1 MPLAP
6 QIYNASS
13 RGDAR
18 YDIRGLQRGER
29 GFTDGV
35 YWYDENGLSLDR
47 PNVFVQGL
55 RGSDEMNDDQW
66 GAYLA
71 NRQRSAPPPPVE
83 QPRHDLSGDIVPP
96 AQVNPNRVTD
106 AQNPRAVQYALMRLA
121 QLRALGYDFDVIE
134 GDPTAT
140 WRNASI
146 GVAEEARRLGYENP
160 RDWLAGRPKPTP
172 RPSYITPD
180 FYDEGDTVAPP
191 ASTPRRGSRPSAAKA
206 ASKVAKR
213 PAAKSSAG
221 AAKKVVKR
229 PKITAA
235 DIRREASKP
244 RTPYR
249 PKARPRIDIRKA
261 AAKAQPFRR
270 GR

>member
-6 QIYNASS
+6 QVYNPGRA
-13 RGDAR
+13 GQNAR

-29 GFTDGV
+29 GWTDGV
-35 YWYDENGLSLDR
+35 YWYDDNGLSLDR
-47 PNVFVQGL
+47 PDSFVEGL
-55 RGSDEMNDDQW
+55 RGADNMNDDQW
-66 GAYLA
+66 GAYLGA
-71 NRQRSAPPPPVE
+71 RRPQAAPPE
-83 QPRHDLSGDIVPP
+83 QPQFDLAGDVQQVPP
-96 AQVNPNRVTD
+96 TRDPSRVPD
-106 AQNPRAVQYALMRLA
+106 AQNPAAIRYALQRLA
-121 QLRALGYDFDVIE
+121 QLRALGFEFDIID
-134 GDPTAT
+134 GDPAAT
-140 WRNASI
+140 WRNASL
-146 GVAEEARRLGYENP
+146 GVVEAARAAGYDNP
-160 RDWLAGRPKPTP
+160 RDWLAGRPKPGP
-172 RPSYITPD
+172 RVSAG

-261 AAKAQPFRR
+261 AARAQPFRR